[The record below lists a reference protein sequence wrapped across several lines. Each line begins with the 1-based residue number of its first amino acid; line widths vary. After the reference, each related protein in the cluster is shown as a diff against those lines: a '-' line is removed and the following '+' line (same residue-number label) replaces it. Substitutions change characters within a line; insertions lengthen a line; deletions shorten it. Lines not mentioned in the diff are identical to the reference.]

1 LSPRAT
7 RRLLWLAA
15 LAIVPLPMVQFHEL
29 APVTR
34 YLLLAGVVAGLMWT
48 EGTGTIPW
56 LFFALMV
63 GHALVYA
70 GLLWVAAWGL
80 TRLLHA
86 AAPRRAGALALLL
99 VAAGVALTLAFDVY
113 RTPFA
118 ADSLHAN
125 LWTVL
130 R

>member
-1 LSPRAT
+1 MSSRAT
-7 RRLLWLAA
+7 RRLLWIAA
-15 LAIVPLPMVQFHEL
+15 LAIVPLPMLQFHEL

-56 LFFALMV
+56 IFFGLML

-70 GLLWVAAWGL
+70 GLLWTAAWALARGL
-80 TRLLHA
+80 RAL
-86 AAPRRAGALALLL
+86 APSRAGALALLL
-99 VAAGVALTLAFDVY
+99 VAAGVILTLAFDVY

-118 ADSLHAN
+118 AESLHAN